1 MRKTIQILD
10 GGMISEVAKRI
21 GLLQNGV
28 SHLRGWSIRPLFNIE
43 NNNEIT
49 KMHREY
55 LDAGA
60 DLLQT
65 ASYNVSDKALDT
77 LELSLPGGAEVLFDR
92 AISCALAAGAKP
104 GQIAV

>member
-1 MRKTIQILD
+1 
-10 GGMISEVAKRI
+10 
-21 GLLQNGV
+21 
-28 SHLRGWSIRPLFNIE
+28 
-43 NNNEIT
+43 
-49 KMHREY
+49 MHREY

-104 GQIAV
+104 G